1 MARSSTTWLLIIVC
15 CVATAGFAGKAI
27 AQWGNNAPPY
37 SNCPCIPACPW
48 GYYPTHWHQWP
59 CASASK
65 TPGSQGAGEI
75 PPSQIDLPNP
85 RSEAEVKTPS
95 PARAPLS
102 EMPAPVPES
111 QRGGSTPS
119 IPLPEPGTESS
130 PEKTP
135 SMELP
140 GTEVPKEPPSLP
152 ESMTPKSESPAPSA
166 EKSSPSPTPDAGAST
181 SPPRLKFRGNA
192 MSAGFDEDL
201 DPPPVNERLCRP
213 HTEQVAIGARKHTV
227 EVPRVSAAPHPAVSA
242 SEPQLISPSATMRR
256 LEPGE
261 RDTQTVQATG
271 ENPLRIGAVQQTA
284 WSAAELKRPD
294 ATQPTTGETFSLFN
308 GSNPLRRN

>member
-1 MARSSTTWLLIIVC
+1 
-15 CVATAGFAGKAI
+15 
-27 AQWGNNAPPY
+27 
-37 SNCPCIPACPW
+37 
-48 GYYPTHWHQWP
+48 
-59 CASASK
+59 
-65 TPGSQGAGEI
+65 
-75 PPSQIDLPNP
+75 
-85 RSEAEVKTPS
+85 
-95 PARAPLS
+95 
-102 EMPAPVPES
+102 MPAPVPES

-119 IPLPEPGTESS
+119 TPLPEPGTESA

-181 SPPRLKFRGNA
+181 SPPRLKFRSTA
-192 MSAGFDEDL
+192 MNSGFDEDL

-213 HTEQVAIGARKHTV
+213 HMEQVAIAARKHTV

-256 LEPGE
+256 LEPSE

-271 ENPLRIGAVQQTA
+271 DNPLRTGAVQQTA
-284 WSAAELKRPD
+284 WSAAELKRPE